1 MGRLVRKLTA
11 FTLAVWLAVLTA
23 ASGYAL
29 DFDPKIL
36 EVEYKDSPEGTAY
49 VDVLVQLDKDDESCI
64 DFNGAPVQ
72 AAEGGYVSMD
82 IGRDSEIAKFCEDG
96 YVSLTLHSS
105 LVKRYVVDED
115 GGQIELGI
123 SADDLYD
130 RYGKFRAAY
139 VGYDG
144 SVLAV
149 TGKTSKAYDNRAPYA
164 VVIDGDRAE
173 YRSFGIS
180 PMLVVLMAAAAL
192 VFMGAIVLLA
202 VAVAKVF
209 VAAARKSR
217 ADEGRRER

>member
-1 MGRLVRKLTA
+1 MGKFAGKLGAFALV
-11 FTLAVWLAVLTA
+11 VWLAVLTA
-23 ASGYAL
+23 ARGYAL
-29 DFDPKIL
+29 DFDPMQL
-36 EVEYKDSPEGTAY
+36 EVECKDSPEGTAY
-49 VDVLVQLDKDDESCI
+49 VDILVQLDVNDESCI

-72 AAEGGYVSMD
+72 AAEDGYVPMD

-105 LVKRYVVDED
+105 LVKRYVIGDS
-115 GGQIELGI
+115 GCHIELGI
-123 SADDLYD
+123 RADDLYD
-130 RYGKFRAAY
+130 RYGEFRAAY

-149 TGKTSKAYDNRAPYA
+149 TGKTSRAYDNRAPYA

-180 PMLVVLMAAAAL
+180 PTLVVLMAAGAL
-192 VFMGAIVLLA
+192 AFMGLIVLAA
-202 VAVAKVF
+202 VVTAKVF

-217 ADEGRRER
+217 ADGGRRER